1 MSITNELKFNKT
13 ATISGNYVTST
24 YNFEMNPDT
33 FRYRPLNAGL
43 NHKAPDLA
51 GAIRLMPIYFAVGQ
65 AADRP
70 VPLKLDG

>member
-1 MSITNELKFNKT
+1 
-13 ATISGNYVTST
+13 
-24 YNFEMNPDT
+24 MNPDT